1 MLTMFRLA
9 PVRFTP
15 FAMLMCFLALGRFD
29 TAQAQ
34 TLTVSN
40 SSLAFTA
47 AQGSNPNP
55 NFQYVNVGST
65 GGNANYNIT
74 FNPSGSW
81 LSAAA
86 QNGSPGGSASGTAP
100 DQIAVAINSTSL
112 ASGTYPGTV
121 TLTPSGG
128 GTAVTIS
135 ISLTV
140 SGSGTTTS
148 TLSASPSQLTFG
160 YELHQLA
167 PPTQTTQIV
176 SSGIPLPI
184 TFGINQGNTG
194 FGLCPTGWLGAT
206 LSSATTPATLTVNIG
221 TAGLGAGTCSG
232 SITVGSTTATN
243 GTTTTSIGVTLFVS
257 SSALLNIGIPAG
269 LQTITLQQGG
279 RPIQFGPN
287 TGNPLELT
295 SSDPNQQLNFTLST
309 SSTNNWLSLS
319 PSSGTT
325 PAAIDVQITPGT
337 VLSPGPYTG
346 SITITSQG
354 LLNNTTTIP
363 ISLTITSSSSVTI
376 SPTGGQNFTE
386 AQGGALP
393 QPITL
398 TLTGAA
404 AQSPSFT
411 TSVIQQSGGLWLQ
424 VSPQSGSLTSTPTS
438 SSASVT
444 LSVLP
449 NTLTQGTYSSE
460 AVITF
465 QNSAVPQIIIAVSLT
480 VQPPASA
487 LVATPS
493 AVSFS
498 YQAGTAVPAPQT
510 VAVTNPASGSIPYTI
525 ASVSDSWLS
534 VAPAS
539 GNTPGTVSVSV
550 SPQSLQPGSY
560 NGSFTL
566 TSPGVGTTTVSVA
579 LFISA
584 STTPQPFIISNAASG
599 VGSAL
604 SPGEI
609 ITIKGSGLGPGNPVS
624 FTVNSLSNPI
634 LAGVQ
639 VTFSGFSGTLL
650 YVSSTQI
657 NVIVPYEIAGSSS
670 ATIVVAYQ
678 SVQSTPITQPV
689 AAASLGLFTDNAS
702 GTGQAAVLNQN
713 FTYNTVATP
722 ATQGSYISVYATGGG
737 QTSPASTDGE
747 VTPSLPLSPL
757 VLQQYVT
764 ATIGGKPATVVFAG
778 AAPGDVTGVVQFNIQ
793 VPTGVSGGALPI
805 VVTISGPVSTQSQ
818 ANATVAVQ

>member
-1 MLTMFRLA
+1 
-9 PVRFTP
+9 
-15 FAMLMCFLALGRFD
+15 MCFLALGRFD

-47 AQGSNPNP
+47 AQGSDPNP
-55 NFQYVNVGST
+55 NFQYVNVGSN
-65 GGNANYNIT
+65 GGNANYAIT
-74 FNPSGSW
+74 FSPSGSW

-86 QNGSPGGSASGTAP
+86 QNGSPGGSSSGTAP

-112 ASGTYPGTV
+112 AGGNYSGTV
-121 TLTPSGG
+121 TLTPTGG

-135 ISLTV
+135 ISLTIN
-140 SGSGTTTS
+140 GSGTSTS

-184 TFGINQGNTG
+184 TFGINQGNTSV
-194 FGLCPTGWLGAT
+194 GLCPTGWLGAT
-206 LSSATTPATLTVNIG
+206 LSSTTTPATLTVNIG

-232 SITVGSTTATN
+232 SVTVSSTTPTN
-243 GTTTTSIGVTLFVS
+243 GTTTTLIGVNVFVS

-279 RPIQFGPN
+279 RPIQFGP
-287 TGNPLELT
+287 TSGNPLQLT
-295 SSDPNQQLNFTLST
+295 SSDPNQQLSFSLATT
-309 SSTNNWLSLS
+309 STNNWLSLS
-319 PSSGTT
+319 PSSGAT

-386 AQGGALP
+386 AQLGALP
-393 QPITL
+393 APITL

-404 AQSPSFT
+404 AQSPTFT

-424 VSPQSGSLTSTPTS
+424 VNPQSGSLTSTPTS

-465 QNSAVPQIIIAVSLT
+465 QNQAIPQIIISVSLT

-487 LVATPS
+487 ITATPA

-498 YQAGTAVPAPQT
+498 YQAGGAPPSPQSIT
-510 VAVTNPASGSIPYTI
+510 ITNPAGGSIPFTI

-534 VAPAS
+534 VTPAG

-550 SPQSLQPGSY
+550 NPQSLQPGSY
-560 NGSFTL
+560 NGSFSL
-566 TSPGVGTTTVSVA
+566 TSSSPGVAPSTVTVA

-584 STTPQPFIISNAASG
+584 STTPQPFIIANNSSG
-599 VGSAL
+599 TGGQLA
-604 SPGEI
+604 PGEI
-609 ITIKGSGLGPGNPVS
+609 IYIKGSALGPGVPQSGEN
-624 FTVNSLSNPI
+624 TTLG
-634 LAGVQ
+634 GVQ
-639 VTFSGFSGTLL
+639 VTFNGIAGTLI

-657 NVIVPYEIAGSSS
+657 DVVVPYEVAASTS
-670 ATIVVAYQ
+670 ASIVVTYQ
-678 SVQSTPITQPV
+678 SLQSNPIVEPV
-689 AAASLGLFTDNAS
+689 GAASLGLSTNNQA
-702 GTGQAAVLNQN
+702 GTGQVAALNPSN
-713 FTYNTVATP
+713 TCASSPCYNTAATP
-722 ATQGSYISVYATGGG
+722 VLQGSYISVYGTGGG
-737 QTSPASTDGE
+737 QTTPASTDGE
-747 VTPSLPLSPL
+747 VSPTTSLLPLAL
-757 VLQQYVT
+757 TQYVT
-764 ATIGGKPATVVFAG
+764 ATIGGKAATVLFAG
-778 AAPGDVTGVVQFNIQ
+778 AAPGEITGVVQFNIQ
-793 VPTGVSGGALPI
+793 IPTGVSGGALPI